1 MRQIGL
7 ALCAAGVALL
17 VIALVG
23 GPGESGASEPAPQCP
38 PDQCHYLPVLFRGYP
53 PQSTISGVVVDEQG
67 PVAGAR
73 VRIQATAKATLT
85 GPDGS
90 FVLSGLVEGSPL
102 TVSAWADGYYCAKAE
117 GIVPPAEAVTLTLRL
132 YQTTDNP
139 EYEWIA
145 PVGESSCASCKAAVT
160 QVWLDSDAH
169 SRSATNARFLTMYN
183 GTDMQ
188 GNQSPPTRYVC
199 SPDYGCWPLPPDP
212 DEPYYGPGYKL
223 DFPTTAGN
231 CAACHVPGAAVDAPY
246 FTDPNVVTG
255 TNSYGVHCDYCHK
268 VAAVDLDPDTG
279 LPYPNRPGVL
289 STEVRRPFTEDPE
302 RYQLFFGTF
311 DDDNVPAEDTYL
323 PLIEQSSWCAPCHY
337 GVFWDVP
344 IYNSYGE
351 WLASPYSDPD
361 FAGARTC
368 QQCHMPAPTVVGGEP
383 LTNVAPGMGGVERD
397 PLVIHAHTFPGAG
410 SVELLQNAV
419 SLTVTQQTE
428 PGQVVVTV
436 SITND
441 KAGHHV
447 PTDSP
452 LRELILLVQATDDQ
466 GQALAQLSGATVPD
480 WGGTGDPGDG
490 YYAGL
495 PGKGFAKILREM
507 WTEVTP
513 TGAYWNRTVLVGDN
527 RLAALETNNSTY
539 AFAAPPTGSA
549 TVTVTLLFRRAYI
562 QLMDWKG
569 WDVPDIVMEQVTLC
583 VPIALPVSHTE
594 ARLPAGVLAISP
606 R

>member
-1 MRQIGL
+1 MRQAAL
-7 ALCAAGVALL
+7 ALCAAGAMLL
-17 VIALVG
+17 VVALVG
-23 GPGESGASEPAPQCP
+23 GAGESGASEPSAQCP
-38 PDQCHYLPVLFRGYP
+38 VGQCVYLPQQLLRHP
-53 PQSTISGVVVDEQG
+53 PQGTIRGVVMDGQG

-73 VRIQATAKATLT
+73 VRIQATTKATQT

-90 FVLSGLVEGSPL
+90 FVLAGLVEGSPL
-102 TVSAWADGYYCAKAE
+102 TVSAWAEGTYCAKAE
-117 GIVPPAEAVTLTLRL
+117 GIVPPAQNVTLVLRR
-132 YQTTDNP
+132 YQTSDNA

-145 PVGESSCASCKAAVT
+145 PVGEGSCASCKGAVT
-160 QVWLDSDAH
+160 QVWLDNDAH
-169 SRSATNARFLTMYN
+169 SRSATNAHFLTMYN
-183 GTDMQ
+183 GTDMD
-188 GNQSPPTRYVC
+188 GNQSPPTQYTC

-212 DEPYYGPGYKL
+212 GEPYYGPGYKL

-268 VAAVDLDPDTG
+268 VAGVDLDPDSG

-289 STEVRRPFTEDPE
+289 STDIRRPFPDGPE
-302 RYQLFFGTF
+302 RYQLFFGSF

-344 IYNSYGE
+344 IYNSWGE

-368 QQCHMPAPTVVGGEP
+368 QQCHMPAPTLFGGEP

-397 PLVIHAHTFPGAG
+397 PLTIHAHTFPGAANA
-410 SVELLQNAV
+410 ELLQNAV
-419 SLTVTQQTE
+419 SLTARQQAE
-428 PGQVVVTV
+428 PGQVVVSV

-441 KAGHHV
+441 KTGHHV

-466 GQALAQLSGATVPD
+466 GQALAQLSGPKVPD
-480 WGGTGDPGDG
+480 WGGVGEPSDG

-513 TGAYWNRTVLVGDN
+513 TGAYWNRTVLVSDN
-527 RLAALETNNSTY
+527 RLAALETDTSTY
-539 AFAAPPTGSA
+539 AFAAPAEGGAS
-549 TVTVTLLFRRAYI
+549 VTVTLLFRRAYI
-562 QLMDWKG
+562 QLMQWKG
-569 WDVPDIVMEQVTLC
+569 WDVPDIVMEQVSLF
-583 VPIALPVSHTE
+583 
-594 ARLPAGVLAISP
+594 LPAGEQ